1 MVVIGAQS
9 GSLRRV
15 RKGDLG
21 SVLVAHAPRIKCL
34 VHNCQRKFANLARSL
49 PHMEIVLTDECFH
62 FETDELDDNVIAH
75 KSLFVLAGETFPGFS
90 LCFLVVL
97 PLLPAQRCIA
107 FFLPLSCIC
116 FSMPS
121 ASRYLC
127 IGATDTSG
135 WDWPS
140 VFSCAVWAVSA
151 RKWSGS
157 LRLCNSR

>member
-15 RKGDLG
+15 RRADLG
-21 SVLVAHAPRIKCL
+21 SVLVAYAPRIKCL

-62 FETDELDDNVIAH
+62 FEADELDDNVIAH
-75 KSLFVLAGETFPGFS
+75 KSLFVLACETFPGLP
-90 LCFLVVL
+90 LCFLVL
-97 PLLPAQRCIA
+97 PLLSAHRSIA
-107 FFLPLSCIC
+107 LFLPLSCIC

-127 IGATDTSG
+127 IGATEPSG
-135 WDWPS
+135 WGWPS
-140 VFSCAVWAVSA
+140 VFFRRGWAVGE
-151 RKWSGS
+151 RK
-157 LRLCNSR
+157 